1 MADVPDPELDLCPRQ
16 LIVTMHNIQ
25 LNLDR
30 AARKLAMLQIV
41 MDFHSYPA
49 YQLMIQVNPF
59 SSEDLKLGYNNI
71 GFLIELGNSSVP

>member
-1 MADVPDPELDLCPRQ
+1 MRADVPDPELDLCPRQ

-41 MDFHSYPA
+41 MDFHSYPK
-49 YQLMIQVNPF
+49 YQLMIQVKPIQF
-59 SSEDLKLGYNNI
+59 LKLGYNI
-71 GFLIELGNSSVP
+71 GFLIELVNSSVQ

>member
-1 MADVPDPELDLCPRQ
+1 MRADVPDPELDLCPRQ

-41 MDFHSYPA
+41 MDFHSYPK
-49 YQLMIQVNPF
+49 YQLMIQVKPIQFRRPKIRIQYRILNRAG
-59 SSEDLKLGYNNI
+59 E
-71 GFLIELGNSSVP
+71 